1 MKISGANIKAWS
13 RLGQRGTLFGIGLPE
28 LAAEMDN
35 LSVLSADLA
44 YLSGMD
50 RFIKKYP
57 DKFIQ
62 AGIAEQN
69 MMCVAAGLAMEGEC
83 VVATTYASFIAVRS
97 LEQIRQNISYPKTN
111 VKIIVS

>member
-57 DKFIQ
+57 DDQ
-62 AGIAEQN
+62 
-69 MMCVAAGLAMEGEC
+69 GL
-83 VVATTYASFIAVRS
+83 S
-97 LEQIRQNISYPKTN
+97 
-111 VKIIVS
+111 